1 MRVRLEKW
9 EGPLGAAAG
18 RQVAWALEGSLRS
31 SELLREWAMCESSDK
46 ALWMTK
52 RAEDGIK
59 GAVWCTE
66 LGWPDAGVQR
76 IGREW
81 DAHRRKERR
90 SGSETQGATCGRA
103 GARGR
108 IMRG

>member
-1 MRVRLEKW
+1 M
-9 EGPLGAAAG
+9 
-18 RQVAWALEGSLRS
+18 AWALEGSLRS

-59 GAVWCTE
+59 GAVWCME

-90 SGSETQGATCGRA
+90 SGRETQGARDRRWGSS
-103 GARGR
+103 ARPG
-108 IMRG
+108 